1 MREGRALAG
10 SLPGVPALRRR
21 PIPKPEEI
29 PWAELRRRS
38 GIVFLWL
45 QAGWSA
51 LSAEER
57 EQVRVL
63 LVRSRGRPNRLS
75 KAEARQLG
83 RLAGRAASAAAAAR
97 RLTR

>member
-1 MREGRALAG
+1 
-10 SLPGVPALRRR
+10 VPAPRRQL
-21 PIPKPEEI
+21 PIPQDI
-29 PWAELRRRS
+29 PWTELRRRS
-38 GIVFLWL
+38 TIVFLWL

-51 LSAEER
+51 LSADER
-57 EQVRVL
+57 EQVRRL
-63 LVRSRGRPNRLS
+63 LVKSKGRPNRLS

>member
-1 MREGRALAG
+1 M
-10 SLPGVPALRRR
+10 PAPRRR
-21 PIPKPEEI
+21 QLPVPQDI

-45 QAGWSA
+45 QAGWSS
-51 LSAEER
+51 LSADER
-57 EQVRVL
+57 EQVRRL
-63 LVRSRGRPNRLS
+63 LVKSRGRPNRLS

>member
-1 MREGRALAG
+1 M
-10 SLPGVPALRRR
+10 PALRRR
-21 PIPKPEEI
+21 PLPKTEEI

-38 GIVFLWL
+38 AIVVLWL
-45 QAGWSA
+45 QAGWNA
-51 LSAEER
+51 LSAAER
-57 EQVRVL
+57 EEVRQL
-63 LVRSRGRPNRLS
+63 LVKSKGRPNRLS